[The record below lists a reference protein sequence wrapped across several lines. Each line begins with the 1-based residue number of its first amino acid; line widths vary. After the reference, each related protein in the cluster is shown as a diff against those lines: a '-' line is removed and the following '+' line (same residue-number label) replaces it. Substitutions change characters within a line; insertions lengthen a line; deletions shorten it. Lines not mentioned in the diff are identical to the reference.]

1 MQTSRIESVNVSQ
14 PREVPWRGE
23 MVATSIFKEPV
34 AGRVRV
40 AGVNLDGDR
49 QADLTVH
56 GGPDKAVYV
65 YPSEH
70 YPAWER
76 ELGHRLAPG
85 AFGENLTVSGLPLED
100 AICIGDRLRTGSAE
114 LLVVQPRLPCFKLGI
129 RFDDPAMLRRFLA
142 SGRTGYYLRIVTEG
156 EVAAGD
162 LVELVWRDP
171 ARLPVSEVTRLLTRG
186 RRDAEGLRR
195 AMGVDALPEDL
206 RYAFAEAL
214 ETAARS

>member
-1 MQTSRIESVNVSQ
+1 MQTARIDSVNVGQS
-14 PREVPWRGE
+14 REVPWRGDI
-23 MVATSIFKEPV
+23 VATSIFKEPV
-34 AGRVRV
+34 AGRIRV

-76 ELGHRLAPG
+76 ELGRQLAPG

-100 AICIGDRLRTGSAE
+100 AICIGDRLRAGSAE
-114 LLVVQPRLPCFKLGI
+114 FLVVQPRLPCFKLGI
-129 RFDDPAMLRRFLA
+129 RFNDPGMLRRFLV
-142 SGRTGYYLRIVTEG
+142 SGRTGYYLRIATEG
-156 EVAAGD
+156 DVAAGD
-162 LVELVWRDP
+162 PVDLVERHRAGV
-171 ARLPVSEVTRLLTRG
+171 PVAEITRLLTRN
-186 RRDAEGLRR
+186 RHDAEGLRR

-206 RYAFAEAL
+206 RFAFAEAL
-214 ETAARS
+214 EAVAG

>member
-1 MQTSRIESVNVSQ
+1 MQTSRIESVNLGQ
-14 PREVPWRGE
+14 PRDVPWRGSS
-23 MVATSIFKEPV
+23 VSTSILKEPV

-65 YPSEH
+65 YPAEH

-76 ELGHRLAPG
+76 ELGRPLAPG

-100 AICIGDRLRTGSAE
+100 AICIGDRLRAGSAE

-129 RFDDPAMLRRFLA
+129 RFNDPGMLRRFLV
-142 SGRTGYYLRIVTEG
+142 SGRTGYYLRIAAEG
-156 EVAAGD
+156 DVAAGD
-162 LVELVWRDP
+162 PVYLVERHP
-171 ARLPVSEVTRLLTRG
+171 AGVPVAEITRLLTRN
-186 RRDAEGLRR
+186 RHDAEGLRR
-195 AMGVDALPEDL
+195 AMGVDALPDDL
-206 RYAFAEAL
+206 RFAFGDAL
-214 ETAARS
+214 KGVAG